1 MLEMIDWKSIL
12 GFTAVALTF
21 VGYAPYLRDIVRK
34 KTHPHLYSWVLWGF
48 VTLLAF
54 ALQIS
59 GGAGVGALVTL
70 TAALLCFV
78 VIFLSFRSGAKR
90 DIKPIDTV
98 FFVLAIVAVFIWLF
112 AKQPVISII
121 LVTVIDMLG
130 FLPTVRKTWDDPH
143 SETMSF
149 YLITTFRFILA
160 IFALRQYTVLTALY
174 PVAWAMTDAAFALM
188 LWWRRKIIHS

>member
-112 AKQPVISII
+112 AEQPDDRLFFRPHRSQRHRAGQAAAV
-121 LVTVIDMLG
+121 
-130 FLPTVRKTWDDPH
+130 FDDPA
-143 SETMSF
+143 
-149 YLITTFRFILA
+149 RD
-160 IFALRQYTVLTALY
+160 FAPR
-174 PVAWAMTDAAFALM
+174 P
-188 LWWRRKIIHS
+188 